1 MSIRFSVILI
11 VALIALAQLPAIEP
25 ALFWQ
30 RDAIAHGEVWR
41 LITGNFTHT
50 NWPHMIMNTVALA
63 IITFIFRAH
72 LTALRLTTVLLSLSL
87 FVGIC
92 LLGSPM
98 HNYAGLSGVL
108 HGLFAWGACRDI
120 AAKDKLGYVMLA
132 GIILKVLHEQ
142 IFGASALSANLIQA
156 RVATEAH
163 LAGLIGGVLLA
174 ILPLIW
180 HKIRSR

>member
-72 LTALRLTTVLLSLSL
+72 LTAIRLTTVLLSLSL

-98 HNYAGLSGVL
+98 HNYA
-108 HGLFAWGACRDI
+108 AYP
-120 AAKDKLGYVMLA
+120 GYCMVCSRGEPAEISPSKINWATSCWL
-132 GIILKVLHEQ
+132 
-142 IFGASALSANLIQA
+142 ALS
-156 RVATEAH
+156 
-163 LAGLIGGVLLA
+163 
-174 ILPLIW
+174 
-180 HKIRSR
+180 